1 MLTQSALEPLLMNG
15 PDLRKK
21 VIRENFINLS
31 CKDTTVNGLGHWGD
45 FLVIY

>member
-1 MLTQSALEPLLMNG
+1 MNG
-15 PDLRKK
+15 LDFRKK

-31 CKDTTVNGLGHWGD
+31 CKDIIVNGLGYWGD